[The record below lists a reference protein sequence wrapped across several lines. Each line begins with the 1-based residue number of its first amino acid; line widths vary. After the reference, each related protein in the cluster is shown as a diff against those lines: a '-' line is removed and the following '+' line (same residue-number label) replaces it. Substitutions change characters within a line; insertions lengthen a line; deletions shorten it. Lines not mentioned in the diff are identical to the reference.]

1 MNAVTGAARRSGQAG
16 DTFCCPRSELQTG
29 RPALRE
35 RAVGSITAA
44 PQEQERGFCCCEGA
58 AGVPGRH
65 EAAVQ
70 SLCGL
75 PRERPPPQLVRRLR
89 RAAEMSFV
97 RVNRSFASRG
107 GGKRIKVK
115 KRKAV
120 PKQDWDCTIS
130 DLTVH
135 RATPEDLVRRHEI
148 HKSKNHGLAQ
158 WELREKTLMKRW
170 RKKPQEPPDSFE
182 KKRLAIMKEVLYDH
196 YQLQDVLEKSDMA
209 LGAVK
214 DLFGD
219 APRRRTGFPNITV
232 APHCDLDCS
241 RGPIAQRRDPQ
252 TQLSVLS
259 ESVMDSQALN
269 ELDDSSQQP
278 SSDHSMDMPDVS
290 VSIYSNVNADRMLH
304 LLKEENTLLE
314 AQLLQENQSQMP
326 FGQSFT
332 NQGPP
337 STPDAQPSLAD
348 TALNATTVVKK
359 TRSRLQAEKPDEASE
374 STNIGQVL
382 NPCPKKSIHAGRK
395 GSKSDLQTASLCSL
409 MEITNFEGPSK
420 SQSSLEVLTHMIQEV
435 EKELGDYEH
444 QTGRMVMASRDRPGL
459 TGFTLSLVN
468 SLSRMVRYLKE
479 GETHLKRELEDR
491 KRLEEELNDHRMLID
506 ALTAEIMALRQEN
519 TFQQTRLQLQAM
531 STDEQLISL
540 TQAFQ
545 GIPSLESTTIFHCR
559 PDLNKP
565 GSEAVNKVLPDNSTC
580 VSTTHVLQAVPDAAV
595 HVSRTLMLEDP
606 MGDIKAPVVEGPV
619 KHSLRPSLPEVSTT
633 LPEAPPSLPNGPP
646 SLPNGPP
653 SLPEAPPSLS
663 EAPIKLASLPA
674 HIFQPAVMLS
684 PPRQKNTQGVRVHP
698 TPAVTQPSSERET
711 LEYQKM
717 KASPGAAETKID
729 ESRLFAQQWSL
740 IQTPGGMKNTTGT
753 QRSVSLPPTKQQR
766 SALSADGQDS
776 GVVDISKGDGKS
788 SSSVEK
794 LCDEELV
801 TKIANLTMQNSIL
814 KAQLMKS
821 KVDTHTP
828 EVKDGQQQLIF
839 VRETIDTSV
848 SPGPCPDPKGV
859 CINTPAVTPVE
870 DSIERRIAELNRQSA
885 EARKKLLQLIEQQ
898 KHATAASPPISPI
911 SSEPV
916 WSESKGKTIEVSI
929 PGHEPA
935 DSSVCLTTPPA
946 SVASGRRSYSPVT
959 PPGISDRLTL
969 FGPRPKPCFHIH

>member
-1 MNAVTGAARRSGQAG
+1 M
-16 DTFCCPRSELQTG
+16 
-29 RPALRE
+29 
-35 RAVGSITAA
+35 
-44 PQEQERGFCCCEGA
+44 
-58 AGVPGRH
+58 
-65 EAAVQ
+65 
-70 SLCGL
+70 
-75 PRERPPPQLVRRLR
+75 
-89 RAAEMSFV
+89 

-107 GGKRIKVK
+107 GPKRTKVK

-170 RKKPQEPPDSFE
+170 RKKQDPPDAFE

-196 YQLQDVLEKSDMA
+196 YRLQDVLEKSDLA

-241 RGPIAQRRDPQ
+241 RGPIAQRRDPP

-269 ELDDSSQQP
+269 ELDNSSYQTP
-278 SSDHSMDMPDVS
+278 FEGSMDVPDVS

-314 AQLLQENQSQMP
+314 AQLLQENHSGIP
-326 FGQSFT
+326 IGQSVT
-332 NQGPP
+332 NQDLP
-337 STPDAQPSLAD
+337 STPAAELSMAG
-348 TALNATTVVKK
+348 TALNGTTVVQRA
-359 TRSRLQAEKPDEASE
+359 RSRLLSEKPDETSE

-382 NPCPKKSIHAGRK
+382 NTCHKKSIHTGAK
-395 GSKSDLQTASLCSL
+395 GSKSDLQTTSLCSL
-409 MEITNFEGPSK
+409 MEITNFEAPSK

-444 QTGRMVMASRDRPGL
+444 QTGRMVIASQDRPGL
-459 TGFTLSLVN
+459 TGFTMSLVN

-479 GETHLKRELEDR
+479 GEMHLKRELEDR

-506 ALTAEIMALRQEN
+506 ALTGEIMALRQEN
-519 TFQQTRLQLQAM
+519 TFQQTRLQLQAL

-540 TQAFQ
+540 TRAFQ
-545 GIPSLESTTIFHCR
+545 GIPSLESTTIFHR
-559 PDLNKP
+559 QQDLNRR
-565 GSEAVNKVLPDNSTC
+565 GSEAVNKVLPDINTC
-580 VSTTHVLQAVPDAAV
+580 VSETPVSQAVPDEGV
-595 HVSRTLMLEDP
+595 HVSRTSMSEEP
-606 MGDIKAPVVEGPV
+606 MGDIKAPLVVEPV
-619 KHSLRPSLPEVSTT
+619 NHSPRPSLPEVSITF
-633 LPEAPPSLPNGPP
+633 SQ
-646 SLPNGPP
+646 
-653 SLPEAPPSLS
+653 APPSLS
-663 EAPIKLASLPA
+663 NGQPSLPKAPTTLSESTIKLASLPA

-684 PPRQKNTQGVRVHP
+684 PPRQKSTQEVRVHP
-698 TPAVTQPSSERET
+698 SLAVTKPSNTMET
-711 LEYQKM
+711 LENQDM
-717 KASPGAAETKID
+717 KASPGDARTKID
-729 ESRLFAQQWSL
+729 ESRMFAEQWSF
-740 IQTPGGMKNTTGT
+740 IPMPGDMKNTNATP
-753 QRSVSLPPTKQQR
+753 RSVSMPPTKQQWG
-766 SALSADGQDS
+766 SLCGDGPETA
-776 GVVDISKGDGKS
+776 VVDSSKGDGKS
-788 SSSVEK
+788 PSSVEK

-801 TKIANLTMQNSIL
+801 NKIANLTMQNSIL

-839 VRETIDTSV
+839 VRETNDTSI

-859 CINTPAVTPVE
+859 CVNTPEVIPME

-911 SSEPV
+911 SSQPM
-916 WSESKGKTIEVSI
+916 WSECKGKTIEVSI

-935 DSSVCLTTPPA
+935 DSSVCLTTSPA
-946 SVASGRRSYSPVT
+946 SMANGRRSYSPKT
-959 PPGISDRLTL
+959 PPGISERLTPL
-969 FGPRPKPCFHIH
+969 GPRPKGTHRGEEGWFALSAHVM